1 MLLNSLEWS
10 SSTRTAAAQVSD
22 YESGKRGRARRIARF
37 ARADPVCTTKKRY
50 LAERTQIFKMISI
63 W

>member
-22 YESGKRGRARRIARF
+22 YESGKRGRARRIALVQIPF
-37 ARADPVCTTKKRY
+37 AQLKSA
-50 LAERTQIFKMISI
+50 I
-63 W
+63 WQNEPKFSK

>member
-37 ARADPVCTTKKRY
+37 APADPVCTTKKRY
-50 LAERTQIFKMISI
+50 LADEPKFSK
-63 W
+63 